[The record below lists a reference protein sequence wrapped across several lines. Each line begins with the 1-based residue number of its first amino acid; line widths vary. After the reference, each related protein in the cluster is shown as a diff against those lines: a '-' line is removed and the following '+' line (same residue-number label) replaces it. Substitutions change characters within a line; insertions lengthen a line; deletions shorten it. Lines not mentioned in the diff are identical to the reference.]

1 MRTYV
6 ISKVDFQDFL
16 IRYFVLITFPDFLKD
31 EVKTSFYIFLS
42 KADAWLQINNSLS
55 SQAWNDIADHFCIW
69 HTIHASY
76 YRTEPSFRC
85 CSRQENTPESPWLV
99 CSPHLT
105 FSSFKHFL
113 FLCDLTLQKPRTNEE
128 VCLRY
133 SDSSFPHTKGCICR
147 NWDAW
152 CHKSN
157 FNPRVIVFKNSI
169 INLSRR

>member
-113 FLCDLTLQKPRTNEE
+113 FFVWLDTSEATHERGSMLKIFRLLLSTHKRLHLQKLG
-128 VCLRY
+128 CLV
-133 SDSSFPHTKGCICR
+133 SQE
-147 NWDAW
+147 
-152 CHKSN
+152 
-157 FNPRVIVFKNSI
+157 
-169 INLSRR
+169 